1 MTQIRKYPFVPGV
14 SHLLHLGHVNKSK
27 GGDSLNK
34 ILNSHSIRIVSTT
47 TKYIL

>member
-14 SHLLHLGHVNKSK
+14 SHILHLGHVNKSK
-27 GGDSLNK
+27 GGEQN
-34 ILNSHSIRIVSTT
+34 LNSHSIRIVSTT